1 MNKDLVKAPVTKMDD
16 LANPDIVGS
25 DSVGMLK
32 ADMPDFVMINL
43 GIDPIT
49 STPAEWQEAAD
60 WLMMQREAGTVRQY
74 YDQGYADDLKAG
86 NLAASMAWSGDVLYY
101 NIWENN
107 PMEFVF
113 PEDGALLW
121 IDNMMIPANA
131 KNPVDAI
138 TMMDFYYQP
147 EIAQMVTEWVLYMSP
162 VPATQDLILEHSEQ
176 VAKSGDATY
185 AQQLEDSATSNYLYP
200 TDEFLAQTSFG
211 RDLTT
216 DEEREEWD
224 SIFLP
229 ISEG

>member
-1 MNKDLVKAPVTKMDD
+1 
-16 LANPDIVGS
+16 
-25 DSVGMLK
+25 
-32 ADMPDFVMINL
+32 
-43 GIDPIT
+43 
-49 STPAEWQEAAD
+49 
-60 WLMMQREAGTVRQY
+60 
-74 YDQGYADDLKAG
+74 
-86 NLAASMAWSGDVLYY
+86 
-101 NIWENN
+101 
-107 PMEFVF
+107 
-113 PEDGALLW
+113 
-121 IDNMMIPANA
+121 
-131 KNPVDAI
+131 
-138 TMMDFYYQP
+138 
-147 EIAQMVTEWVLYMSP
+147 MVTEWVLYMSP